1 MHNTILFSL
10 IIIFLYIFLF
20 LNKSNF
26 VYVETATGVK
36 YLVNDDEHKQIS
48 AQLLSTIVECMFKLK
63 NYLVTNINN
72 KEHPRYEK
80 YQKYV
85 QYIKQLETNLNET
98 KTLIYETDPTSD
110 LTSYSVN
117 KGEELSFCLKSKKT
131 GKHHEI
137 NLLMY
142 VALHEMAHI
151 ACPETGHGELFKELF
166 KFLTEEA
173 IHINIYLKDDYS
185 AQPVEY
191 CGMVLSSSIV

>member
-1 MHNTILFSL
+1 MHNTLLFSL
-10 IIIFLYIFLF
+10 IIIFIYIFLF

-48 AQLLSTIVECMFKLK
+48 AHLLSTIVECMFKLK
-63 NYLVTNINN
+63 NYLVKNINN
-72 KEHPRYEK
+72 YPK
-80 YQKYV
+80 YK
-85 QYIKQLETNLNET
+85 QYIEQLNRNLNET
-98 KTLIYETDPTSD
+98 KTLIYETDPSSD

-131 GKHHEI
+131 GQHHEI
-137 NLLMY
+137 NLLLY

-173 IHINIYLKDDYS
+173 IKINIYKKDDYS
-185 AQPVEY
+185 AQPIEY
-191 CGMVLSSSIV
+191 CGMILSSSIV